1 MHTDH
6 DGNNGNGVDRNWYHR
21 HGRHG
26 PAIRDQ
32 DEGCRL
38 EEVSCSPSLVQLVAL
53 SLTLLAF
60 PLNHSIRVNV
70 CDRPENYE
78 SLRREF
84 QGSGLTVLRDGH
96 LVSRRSDFI
105 IYSVEAAYIDRVVE
119 QYGSS
124 TKIGAIVA
132 GQTSVKAPEKEAF
145 EKHLPQDTYIISC
158 HSMHGPKVDPT
169 GQPLILIQHRAPDEK
184 LRLVEKVMSCFRSNF
199 VYLTYEEHDTV
210 TANTQAVTHAAF
222 LSMGT
227 AWSSSNQYPWE
238 SERYPGGIETVKI
251 NICLRIYAAKW
262 HVYAGLALLN
272 PAAKTQVTQ
281 FAQSCTDLFKLMVA
295 EREEELKERVFAAR
309 KKVFGWEKDEESN
322 TVFSRTGTKEER
334 KPILMSD
341 KLLDRFHM
349 AARKAT
355 SAANSESGDHD
366 GEDATDAHPPPN
378 SHLSLL
384 AIVDCWS
391 SLGINP
397 YDHLDLAA
405 TPIFRI
411 WIGVCEYLFRSPERL
426 LQACHAAARDH
437 SFRADDTEFVIASRG
452 WAQAVQFGNFDSY
465 QRRFEEARSF
475 FEHRFQE
482 AGAIGAEMLKV
493 VLAN

>member
-1 MHTDH
+1 MGSTSEMDTVEIGIIGMG
-6 DGNNGNGVDRNWYHR
+6 DM
-21 HGRHG
+21 GRLY
-26 PAIRDQ
+26 ATKMRDA
-32 DEGCRL
+32 GW
-38 EEVSCSPSLVQLVAL
+38 
-53 SLTLLAF
+53 TK
-60 PLNHSIRVNV
+60 VNV
-70 CDRPENYE
+70 CDRPENYDK
-78 SLRREF
+78 LRTEL
-84 QGSGLTVLRDGH
+84 QGSGLNVLRDGH
-96 LVSRRSDFI
+96 LVSRRSDYI
-105 IYSVEAAYIDRVVE
+105 IYSVEAAYIDAVVA

-145 EKHLPQDTYIISC
+145 EKHLPNDTYIISC

-184 LRLVEKVMSCFRSNF
+184 LRLVERIMACFKSNF

-227 AWSSSNQYPWE
+227 AWSCSNQYPWE

-251 NICLRIYAAKW
+251 NICLRIYSAKW

-281 FAQSCTDLFKLMVA
+281 FAQSCTMLFKLMVA
-295 EREEELKERVFAAR
+295 EREDELMERVFAAR
-309 KKVFGWEKDEESN
+309 RKVFGWENEEESN
-322 TVFSRTGTKEER
+322 SVISRTGAKEER

-349 AARKAT
+349 AARKAV
-355 SAANSESGDHD
+355 SSGASESAQ
-366 GEDATDAHPPPN
+366 ATQEAVKAAAAATPPN

-391 SLGINP
+391 ELGINP

-426 LQACHAAARDH
+426 RQACHAAARDH

-465 QRRFEEARSF
+465 QRRFEETRRF

-482 AGAIGAEMLKV
+482 AGAVGAEMLKV